1 MATNYD
7 NISQDLVWECC
18 RGSNSFLVKRTQAG
32 GVQFSRDPLNL
43 VNKHSRKYEGFVN
56 DQAIGINRDDNTV
69 KMTTK
74 LPKRKNN
81 PAKMYQESSFAASTP
96 ARKVY
101 KSVVNSTA
109 KKGYRADLRAEA
121 VARASAIKRS
131 QREKKDKAAPTKLR
145 GAKAVKAE
153 QAKAAAA
160 GSS

>member
-18 RGSNSFLVKRTQAG
+18 RGSNSFLVKRKQAG

-81 PAKMYQESSFAASTP
+81 PAKMYVPFTLPMYQESSFAASTP

-131 QREKKDKAAPTKLR
+131 QREKKDKAAPTK
-145 GAKAVKAE
+145 
-153 QAKAAAA
+153 
-160 GSS
+160 

>member
-7 NISQDLVWECC
+7 NISQDLVWEVCPQ
-18 RGSNSFLVKRTQAG
+18 QAG
-32 GVQFSRDPLNL
+32 GVQLSRDPLNL

-81 PAKMYQESSFAASTP
+81 PAKIPADAVALNRYQESSFAASTP

-131 QREKKDKAAPTKLR
+131 QREKKDKTPPTKLR